1 MLAVPSAP
9 TDAEFVTDTRGVG
22 LAKPRVHEVAA
33 QLGVDSI
40 VVLNRLREMGEF
52 VKSPSS
58 TIEPPVARKL
68 IASFDPARSN
78 PFSSASPIRRRPS
91 APRPVPPA
99 STPPAGGRDEP
110 DAAAVLA
117 VDPTAPSSR
126 EFGWY
131 SGPVNVPKQPDLL
144 RAIASA
150 EDRFDVLAGQR
161 RALARLGSQFVHM
174 APAKHSVL
182 AAPKHSRMAG
192 STVALVRFSQAIESA
207 FGFTREVMVLYTPY
221 PDLQMRTYEAAFEE
235 LRSLKGNVTP
245 DVIFIWSRDRRAQL
259 KLDDWSTPGR
269 LAIPFVFDEEDE
281 LGLVALLRQHLHVRD
296 LFNETTP
303 VSGATFFGRKT
314 LLQSLRDD
322 VLSQSVSG
330 IFGLRKAGKTS
341 VLYQLRENLAAE
353 NVISVLIDLEVYPS
367 PPEDPVDDI
376 VEDVRRRVLDELR
389 LRKLSGS
396 KLAALPEYPTILQLK
411 NALQTLA
418 RKLDHD
424 GYRLLIMLDEIE
436 YLTPAG
442 IDVAEGPMPR
452 IAQFLAALRGVVQES
467 SNFTFLV
474 SGLTSAILE
483 SGRLYGRPNPL
494 FSWAKARYVGPLE
507 KPEADRLAT
516 NLGAR
521 MGIAIDP
528 GALESLYQAS
538 GGHAYLY
545 RNLAS
550 TVVATLPMDEMQR
563 RITRAL
569 VLLHYD
575 DWSIAVRGHVKEML
589 DHVDRYYPVEG
600 IVLDLMRESP
610 NDITELVND
619 EPEAARRLRNLGV
632 LHTVDGVD
640 ELSVLLDLA

>member
-1 MLAVPSAP
+1 MA
-9 TDAEFVTDTRGVG
+9 AE
-22 LAKPRVHEVAA
+22 
-33 QLGVDSI
+33 LGVDAKD
-40 VVLNRLREMGEF
+40 VLQRLKEMGEF

-58 TIEPPVARKL
+58 TIEPPVARRL
-68 IASFDPARSN
+68 RASFGSDTLERRPLT
-78 PFSSASPIRRRPS
+78 SPVRRRPS
-91 APRPVPPA
+91 TPRHPDEAQYRPSPA
-99 STPPAGGRDEP
+99 LRSDP
-110 DAAAVLA
+110 DAAAVIA
-117 VDPTAPSSR
+117 ADPEAPSSR
-126 EFGWY
+126 EYGWY
-131 SGPVNVPKQPDLL
+131 SDPVSVPTQPDLL
-144 RAIASA
+144 RAIGRA
-150 EDRFDVLAGQR
+150 ENRFSTLAGQR
-161 RALARLGSQFVHM
+161 RALARLGSQLVHV
-174 APAKHSVL
+174 APAKHAVL
-182 AAPKHSRMAG
+182 GG
-192 STVALVRFSQAIESA
+192 STVALVRFSGAIESA

-221 PDLQMRTYEAAFEE
+221 PDLQVRTYEAAFEE
-235 LRSLKGNVTP
+235 LSALKGNVTP
-245 DVIFIWSRDRRAQL
+245 DVIFVWSKDRRAPL
-259 KLDDWSTPGR
+259 KLDDWSAPGR
-269 LAIPFVFDEEDE
+269 LAVPFVFDEEDP
-281 LGLVALLRQHLHVRD
+281 LGLVALLREHLHVRD

-314 LLQSLRDD
+314 LLQTLRED

-341 VLYQLRENLAAE
+341 VLYELRENLSAD
-353 NVISVLIDLEVYPS
+353 NVVSVLIDLESYPS

-376 VEDVRRRVLDELR
+376 LEDVRRRLLEELR
-389 LRKLSGS
+389 RRKLSVS
-396 KLAALPEYPTILQLK
+396 KLGSLQEYPSIMQLK
-411 NALQTLA
+411 SALQTLV
-418 RKLDHD
+418 RKLDQE

-442 IDVAEGPMPR
+442 VDVAEGPMPR

-467 SNFTFLV
+467 SNFTFLL

-494 FSWAKARYVGPLE
+494 FSWAKSRYVGPLE
-507 KPEADRLAT
+507 KSEADRLAT

-550 TVVATLPMDEMQR
+550 TVVASLPMDEMRR
-563 RITRAL
+563 RITRAVIL
-569 VLLHYD
+569 RQYD
-575 DWSIAVRGHVKEML
+575 DWSVAVRGHVKEML

-600 IVLDLMRESP
+600 VVLELMRENP
-610 NDITELVND
+610 TDIADLARD

-632 LHTVDGVD
+632 LHSVNGVD

>member
-1 MLAVPSAP
+1 M
-9 TDAEFVTDTRGVG
+9 
-22 LAKPRVHEVAA
+22 AKLRVHEVAA
-33 QLGVDSI
+33 QLGLDSK
-40 VVLNRLREMGEF
+40 VVLRRLREMGQF
-52 VKSPSS
+52 VKGPSS
-58 TIEPPVARKL
+58 TIEPPVARRL
-68 IASFDPARSN
+68 VDSFVTASQN
-78 PFSSASPIRRRPS
+78 PSSSPSPVRRRP
-91 APRPVPPA
+91 PVPDPDSQPITQLNGVNSA
-99 STPPAGGRDEP
+99 L

-117 VDPTAPSSR
+117 VDPEAPSSR
-126 EFGWY
+126 EYGWY
-131 SGPVNVPKQPDLL
+131 SGPVIVPRQPDLL
-144 RAIASA
+144 RAIAKA
-150 EDRFDVLAGQR
+150 EERFDVLAGQR
-161 RALARLGSQFVHM
+161 RALARLGSQFVHV
-174 APAKHSVL
+174 APAKHAVL
-182 AAPKHSRMAG
+182 AAPKHSPLAG

-221 PDLQMRTYEAAFEE
+221 PDLQMRTYEAAFAE
-235 LRSLKGNVTP
+235 LKSLKGNVTP
-245 DVIFIWSRDRRAQL
+245 DVVFIWSKDRRAQL

-269 LAIPFVFDEEDE
+269 LAIPFVFDEEDQ

-341 VLYQLRENLAAE
+341 VMYQLREDLAAE
-353 NVISVLIDLEVYPS
+353 KVISVLIDLEVYPS
-367 PPEDPVDDI
+367 PPEDPVNDI

-396 KLAALPEYPTILQLK
+396 KLATLPEYPTILQLK

-418 RKLDHD
+418 RKLDQD

-442 IDVAEGPMPR
+442 VDVAEGPMPR
-452 IAQFLAALRGVVQES
+452 IAQFFAALRGVVQES
-467 SNFTFLV
+467 TNFTFLV

-494 FSWAKARYVGPLE
+494 FSWAKARYVGPLA

-550 TVVATLPMDEMQR
+550 AVVATLPMDEMQR
-563 RITRAL
+563 RITRAV

-575 DWSIAVRGHVKEML
+575 DWSVAVRGHVREML
-589 DHVDRYYPVEG
+589 DHVDRYYPIEG
-600 IVLDLMRESP
+600 IVLNLMRESP
-610 NDITELVND
+610 NEIAELARD
-619 EPEAARRLRNLGV
+619 EPEAARQLRNLGV
-632 LHTVDGVD
+632 LHDVDGVD